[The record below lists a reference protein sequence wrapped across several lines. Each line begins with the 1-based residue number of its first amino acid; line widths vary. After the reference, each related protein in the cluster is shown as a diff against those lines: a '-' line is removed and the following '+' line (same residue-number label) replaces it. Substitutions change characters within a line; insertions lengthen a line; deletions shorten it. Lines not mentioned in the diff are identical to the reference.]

1 VARPLKLTAQAL
13 ALALVAGLL
22 GLLVWK
28 VVHNDRTHIG
38 AQVAKGKTPPAPPF
52 DLPRLDTSGRISLA
66 SLRGKAVVV
75 NFWASWCHPCAQE
88 APVFEA
94 AYRKWSARGVVFVG
108 IDSQDFT
115 GDAKR
120 FARKHGI
127 SYPIAHDGPGNV
139 VSDYG
144 VTGFPETYFV
154 DRRGRVVASVIGR
167 AKAAD
172 LAKNIPLAL
181 RSTA

>member
-13 ALALVAGLL
+13 ALVLVAGLL

-28 VVHNDRTHIG
+28 VVHNDKAHIG
-38 AQVAKGKTPPAPPF
+38 AQVAKGKTPVAPLF
-52 DLPRLDTSGRISLA
+52 TLPRLDTAGTISLA
-66 SLRGKAVVV
+66 GLRGKAVVV

-94 AYRKWSARGVVFVG
+94 AYRQWSQRGVAFVG

-120 FARKHGI
+120 FARRHGI
-127 SYPIAHDGPGNV
+127 SYPIVHDGPGKV

-144 VTGFPETYFV
+144 VAAFPETYFV

-167 AKAAD
+167 ADADD

-181 RSTA
+181 QT

>member
-1 VARPLKLTAQAL
+1 MARPLKLTAQAL
-13 ALALVAGLL
+13 ALVLVAGLL

-28 VVHNDRTHIG
+28 VVHNDSAHIG
-38 AQVAKGKTPPAPPF
+38 AQVAGGKTPRAPLF
-52 DLPRLDTSGRISLA
+52 TLPRLDTIGTISLA
-66 SLRGKAVVV
+66 ALRGKAVVV

-88 APVFEA
+88 APIFEA
-94 AYRKWSARGVVFVG
+94 AYRQWSERGVVFVG

-120 FARKHGI
+120 FARRHGI
-127 SYPIAHDGPGNV
+127 SYPIVHDGPGKT

-144 VTGFPETYFV
+144 VAAFPETYFV

-167 AKAAD
+167 ADAAD

-181 RSTA
+181 RAT

>member
-1 VARPLKLTAQAL
+1 MRIVRVAV
-13 ALALVAGLL
+13 VAAVLGLL
-22 GLLVWK
+22 GLLVWDVAHGSGPGVAQK
-28 VVHNDRTHIG
+28 VDQGRKV
-38 AQVAKGKTPPAPPF
+38 PAPKL
-52 DLPRLDTSGRISLA
+52 DLPRLDAPGRLSLA
-66 SLRGKAVVV
+66 SLRGKVVVV

-94 AYRKWSARGVVFVG
+94 AYRQWSGRGVVFVG
-108 IDSQDFT
+108 VDSQDFS

-120 FARKHGI
+120 FARRHGI
-127 SYPIAHDGPGNV
+127 SYPIVHDGPGKS

-144 VTGFPETYFV
+144 VAAFPETYFV

-167 AKAAD
+167 ADAAD

-181 RSTA
+181 RAA

>member
-1 VARPLKLTAQAL
+1 MARPLKLTAQAL
-13 ALALVAGLL
+13 ALVLVAGLM

-28 VVHNDRTHIG
+28 VVHNDKAHIG
-38 AQVAKGKTPPAPPF
+38 AQVAKGKTPVAPLF
-52 DLPRLDTSGRISLA
+52 TLPRLDTAGTISLA
-66 SLRGKAVVV
+66 GLRGKAVVV

-94 AYRKWSARGVVFVG
+94 AYRQWSQRGVVFVG

-120 FARKHGI
+120 FARRHGI
-127 SYPIAHDGPGNV
+127 SYPIVHDGPGKV

-144 VTGFPETYFV
+144 VAAFPETYFV

-167 AKAAD
+167 ADADD
-172 LAKNIPLAL
+172 LAKNIPIAL
-181 RSTA
+181 QT

>member
-1 VARPLKLTAQAL
+1 VARPLKLSAQAL

-28 VVHNDRTHIG
+28 VVHNDKTRIG
-38 AQVAKGKTPPAPPF
+38 AEVAGGKTPKAPLF
-52 DLPRLDTSGRISLA
+52 TLPRLDRTGTISLA
-66 SLRGKAVVV
+66 ALRGKAVVV

-94 AYRKWSARGVVFVG
+94 AYRKWSPRGVVFVG

-120 FARKHGI
+120 FARRHGI

-144 VTGFPETYFV
+144 VAAFPETYFV

-167 AKAAD
+167 ARAAD
-172 LAKNIPLAL
+172 LARNIPLAL
-181 RSTA
+181 RES

>member
-13 ALALVAGLL
+13 ALVLVAGLM

-28 VVHNDRTHIG
+28 VVHNDKAHIG
-38 AQVAKGKTPPAPPF
+38 AQVAKGKTPVAPLF
-52 DLPRLDTSGRISLA
+52 TLPRLDTAGTISLA
-66 SLRGKAVVV
+66 GLRGKAVVV

-94 AYRKWSARGVVFVG
+94 AYRQWSQRGVVFVG

-120 FARKHGI
+120 FARRHGI
-127 SYPIAHDGPGNV
+127 SYPIVHDGPGKV

-144 VTGFPETYFV
+144 VAAFPETYFV

-167 AKAAD
+167 ADADD
-172 LAKNIPLAL
+172 LAKNIPIAL
-181 RSTA
+181 QT

>member
-1 VARPLKLTAQAL
+1 VARPLKLSAQAL
-13 ALALVAGLL
+13 ALVVVAGLL
-22 GLLVWK
+22 ALLVWK
-28 VVHNDRTHIG
+28 VVHNDTTHIG
-38 AQVAKGKTPPAPPF
+38 SQVAHGKTPKAPLF
-52 DLPRLDTSGRISLA
+52 TLPRLDTAGTISLA
-66 SLRGKAVVV
+66 KLRGKAVVV

-94 AYRKWSARGVVFVG
+94 AYRKWAQRGVVFVG

-120 FARKHGI
+120 FARRYGI
-127 SYPIAHDGPGNV
+127 SYPIAHDAPGKV

-144 VTGFPETYFV
+144 VSGFPETYFV

-167 AKAAD
+167 ARAND

-181 RSTA
+181 RQT